1 MKYKKIIF
9 SMILF
14 LIFVLFSLGY
24 SRQETDKSADVIDLT
39 KMSKIMVYSSLFN
52 IVSDYKGYIGKEIIL
67 SGNFTRYCDEETNKV
82 YYVCL
87 IQDATACCMTGINFV
102 PDKKYSYPEDFPK
115 ENTKITIRGTLETF
129 EENGN
134 TFCQLTNT
142 VMEFKK

>member
-1 MKYKKIIF
+1 MKYKKIGFFIISF
-9 SMILF
+9 F
-14 LIFVLFSLGY
+14 LFVLFSVGY
-24 SRQETDKSADVIDLT
+24 SKQEQKGSSNVIDLT

-52 IVSDYKGYIGKEIIL
+52 IVSDYKNYVGKEIIL

-102 PDKKYSYPEDFPK
+102 PDKKYLYPEDFPK
-115 ENTKITIRGTLETF
+115 ENAKITIRGTLETF
-129 EENGN
+129 EEDGN